1 MVILLIVLLFASN
14 CFAQDVCSD
23 IVVKVVKPVPA
34 MVDGKLLDA
43 KEKFE
48 YATKYVDAVTKIT
61 KLLGE
66 YLQLRKDIDEKG
78 TYYSWQWKRVE
89 AGIEYKR
96 EIWKDY
102 IKDYS
107 VLKAQLKNIERQLT
121 SLGISQ
127 QELDLCYK
135 QSK

>member
-1 MVILLIVLLFASN
+1 MVVLIFILIFASS
-14 CFAQDVCSD
+14 CFAQDVCGD
-23 IVVKVVKPVPA
+23 LVIKVVKPVPA

-48 YATKYVDAVTKIT
+48 YATKYIDTVSKVT

-66 YLQLRKDIDEKG
+66 YLQLRKEIDEKG
-78 TYYSWQWKRVE
+78 AYYGWQWKRVE
-89 AGIEYKR
+89 AGVEYKR
-96 EIWKDY
+96 DIWKEY
-102 IKDYS
+102 IKDYT
-107 VLKAQLKNIERQLT
+107 VLKAQFKNIERQLI
-121 SLGISQ
+121 SLGITQ